1 MEFWKSLRSLTC
13 VCTILLFP
21 SCMIF
26 LTVFQFTKEIKQE
39 LFRRELVLL
48 LIVASFR
55 RISKP
60 SVRAKIFSKE
70 TTSFIVYIFII
81 SFTEF
86 SPSIRFN
93 SNRKQSC
100 QTNPR
105 IDIIICF
112 RVIFNELSRDAFL
125 ECIYATSFIRRLFV
139 VNFINEEQHLAFAR
153 V

>member
-1 MEFWKSLRSLTC
+1 M
-13 VCTILLFP
+13 ILKVDGILEV
-21 SCMIF
+21 ITKF

-39 LFRRELVLL
+39 LFRRELILL
-48 LIVASFR
+48 HIVASFR

-60 SVRAKIFSKE
+60 SVCAKIFSKE
-70 TTSFIVYIFII
+70 KILPRSSHIHII

-100 QTNPR
+100 QANPC